1 MKNHIKIVGILYI
14 LLSVAFTIA
23 AAYFITGVSA
33 DFGPME
39 ELDEGF
45 SLMTGIFI
53 SAYFLVLGLP
63 GIIAGIGLL
72 RYKNWARHMIIILSV
87 LNLLNFPLGTIL
99 GIYSLWVT
107 THGGTKA
114 LTRVYSLAAS

>member
-1 MKNHIKIVGILYI
+1 MKNHIKIVGILFI
-14 LLSVAFTIA
+14 LMSAVFTA
-23 AAYFITGVSA
+23 AAVYFIAGVSV

-45 SLMTGIFI
+45 SLITGIFI
-53 SAYFLVLGLP
+53 SAYFFVLGIP
-63 GIIAGIGLL
+63 GLIAGIGLL

-87 LNLLNFPLGTIL
+87 LNLLNFPLGTLL

-114 LTRVYSLAAS
+114 LTRVYSLATS